1 LRQGGWTPESASGT
15 VAVMLDESNPSA
27 ESLPAACNTPASPG
41 VNALVAILERD
52 YLEYLQLKEEN
63 CRLQKENLELRTER
77 GYWRAMHE
85 RSLAREADKDK
96 KIEKL
101 EAQLNY
107 LTRKKYDKSNEKSA
121 KSGESAATNAAPSRP
136 RGQQP
141 GSESHGR
148 TCLEHL
154 PRREEEPIEHPHAC
168 CPRCGLAYK
177 ELSGTEDSEQ
187 VEVEVRAYRRL
198 IRRKRYHRTCECPEV
213 PEFITTP
220 APGKLIPKGKLGISI
235 WVELIL
241 MKYVWAW
248 PLNRLLQYWLTVGI
262 DISSGTIIG
271 GLQFFKPLLE
281 PVVGAFHAHQLT
293 EGYAQADETTWKVFE
308 QVAGKVGNR
317 WYLWVFRTK
326 CSVVFRMAPGRGA
339 EVPTQYYAGLLVEL
353 VLVCDRYSAYKKMAR
368 IIGILLAFCWAH
380 QRRDFIDLGRDYPVL
395 SDWAD
400 AWVKRIGTL
409 YHLYDL
415 RQDAQ
420 QIPLAWL
427 QADTRLREHV
437 KLIEQER
444 DRGLADPT
452 LHPRARKVLT
462 SMQRHWHGL
471 TVFVDRLEVA
481 IDNNASERVLRP
493 EAQGRKAYYGSG
505 SVWAAEL
512 AALLFSVL
520 RTLVDCWQINPRR
533 WLQEY
538 LQACADNGGRAVQD
552 LSGFLPWKMSPERL
566 RALRQMTP
574 ADTPLSNTA

>member
-1 LRQGGWTPESASGT
+1 
-15 VAVMLDESNPSA
+15 MLDEPDPSI
-27 ESLPAACNTPASPG
+27 ESLPVPCHGAASPG
-41 VNALVAILERD
+41 IDTLVAIPERD
-52 YLEYLQLKEEN
+52 YLEYLQLKAEN
-63 CRLQKENLELRTER
+63 SRLQKENLELRAER

-85 RSLAREADKDK
+85 MSLAREAGKDK

-101 EAQLNY
+101 KAQVSY
-107 LTRKKYDKSNEKSA
+107 LTRKKYARSNEKSSQ
-121 KSGESAATNAAPSRP
+121 KGESGTTNGTRPPARP

-141 GSESHGR
+141 GSQGHAR
-148 TCLEHL
+148 TCLDHL
-154 PRREEEPIEHPHAC
+154 PTREELIPHPDPC
-168 CPRCGLAYK
+168 CSKCRLPFE
-177 ELSGTEDSEQ
+177 ELSSTEDSEQ
-187 VEVEVRAYRRL
+187 VEVVVQAHVRV
-198 IRRKRYHRTCECPEV
+198 IKRKRYRKTCQCPKV
-213 PEFITTP
+213 PDIITAP
-220 APGKLIPKGKLGISI
+220 APGKLIPKGKLGISV
-235 WVELIL
+235 WVEVIL
-241 MKYVWAW
+241 MKYLWAW

-271 GLQFFKPLLE
+271 GLQFFKPLLV

-339 EVPTQYYAGLLVEL
+339 DVPMEYYAELLVEL

-368 IIGILLAFCWAH
+368 VIGVLLAFCWAH
-380 QRRDFIDLGRDYPVL
+380 QRRDFLDLSRDYPVL

-400 AWVKRIGTL
+400 AWVERIGTL
-409 YHLYDL
+409 YHLNNL
-415 RQDAQ
+415 RLEAQ
-420 QIPLAWL
+420 EVPLAWL

-437 KLIEQER
+437 QLIAQER

-452 LHPRARKVLT
+452 LHPRACKVLQ
-462 SMQRHWHGL
+462 SMQRHWRGL
-471 TVFVDRLEVA
+471 TVFVDRPDVA

-493 EAQGRKAYYGSG
+493 EVQGRKAYYGSG

-538 LQACADNGGRAVQD
+538 LQACADNGGRAPQD
-552 LSGFLPWKMSPERL
+552 ISAFLPWKMTPERL
-566 RALRQMTP
+566 KALREMTP
-574 ADTPLSNTA
+574 AEIPSANTS